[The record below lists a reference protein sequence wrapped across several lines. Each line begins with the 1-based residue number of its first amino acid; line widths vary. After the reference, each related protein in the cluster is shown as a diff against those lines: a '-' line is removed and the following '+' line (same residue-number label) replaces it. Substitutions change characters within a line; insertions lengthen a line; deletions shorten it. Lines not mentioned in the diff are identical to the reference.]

1 MNCVC
6 TCLGSCS
13 GCNTHSTPGTL
24 HNLNKQLQQFNTQA
38 RRQYNK
44 ICMHHDL
51 LTTQVKVKQQIK
63 LLLSVINYM
72 HDAHDSY
79 FN

>member
-1 MNCVC
+1 
-6 TCLGSCS
+6 
-13 GCNTHSTPGTL
+13 
-24 HNLNKQLQQFNTQA
+24 
-38 RRQYNK
+38 
-44 ICMHHDL
+44 MHHDL